1 MELTNINLQFPIGEM
16 PSIKE
21 PTTDQLN
28 EWIQNIEQFPSLLKN
43 ITKGLTPEQL
53 KWKYRPNGWMIK
65 QVVHHCADSHMNS
78 YIRFKLALTE
88 ETPKIRPYFEDKWA
102 ELFDSLD
109 ENIDDSIELINV
121 LHRKWVK
128 LLKGLTKE
136 DLKKEF
142 AHPEH
147 GTIFNLAE
155 NIGIYSWHSLHHLEH
170 IKLAIKAKGCN

>member
-1 MELTNINLQFPIGEM
+1 MKPVNINSQFPIGEM
-16 PSIKE
+16 PSIKA
-21 PTTDQLN
+21 PTQAQLD
-28 EWIQNIEQFPSLLKN
+28 EWIKNIEQFPTLLKKVTN
-43 ITKGLTPEQL
+43 GLTVEQL
-53 KWKYRPNGWMIK
+53 NWKYRPNGWMIK

-88 ETPKIRPYFEDKWA
+88 ETPNIKPYFEDKWA

-109 ENIDDSIELINV
+109 DNISDSIELITV
-121 LHRKWVK
+121 LHKKWTK

-147 GTIFNLAE
+147 GTLFNLAE

-170 IKLAIKAKGCN
+170 IKEAIKAKGRN